1 MPAVFFLAQAATA
14 LPKAAATLLP
24 KALATP
30 LQTVPAVPL
39 PYVKPPFNVAH
50 PFLAHSLGGIFV
62 VLALVMVVL
71 MAVQTT
77 KNEGLGIGSIGGQR
91 ESLYRGRLGRD
102 EQLARIT
109 TYVAI
114 GFVAIGFIIS
124 LTGI

>member
-1 MPAVFFLAQAATA
+1 MPAVFVLAVVSTA
-14 LPKAAATLLP
+14 LPKAV
-24 KALATP
+24 ATP
-30 LQTVPAVPL
+30 LTSLPAAPL

-50 PFLAHSLGGIFV
+50 PFLVHTLGGLFV
-62 VLALVMVVL
+62 VFALMLMVL

-102 EQLARIT
+102 EQLARLT

-114 GFVAIGFIIS
+114 GFVAVSFIIS